1 MNESKGFRRA
11 GLVLSLVWLALCI
24 FPLWWV
30 LITAFKLPIAV
41 SGGTPI
47 SARAFASQDRI
58 RVFSLR
64 HLATKS

>member
-41 SGGTPI
+41 SGGTTYLVDFHPEL
-47 SARAFASQDRI
+47 SRFFHREVS
-58 RVFSLR
+58 
-64 HLATKS
+64 HL